1 MTKELDE
8 TDKVVEECK
17 EVKKKV
23 TRALKVGMQLIKRM
37 TKSDLGKKLGGEALR
52 HAPILSKKH
61 VSKIKNGKLKEF

>member
-8 TDKVVEECK
+8 ADKVVEECK

-23 TRALKVGMQLIKRM
+23 TRALKVGVQLIKRM
-37 TKSDLGKKLGGEALR
+37 TKSDLGKKLGGEALQ

-61 VSKIKNGKLKEF
+61 VSKIKNG